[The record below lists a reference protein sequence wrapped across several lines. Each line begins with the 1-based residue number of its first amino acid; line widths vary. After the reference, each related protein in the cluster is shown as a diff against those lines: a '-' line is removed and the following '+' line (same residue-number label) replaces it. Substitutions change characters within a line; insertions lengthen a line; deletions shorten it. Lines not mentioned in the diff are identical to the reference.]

1 MKKNSIFSILFF
13 AVILIILFF
22 VLPFYFPSRI
32 LLTRILIFGLF
43 ASAYNILFG
52 YTRRISFGHAALF
65 GLGSYTT
72 GLTLLH
78 APFPL
83 VVTLVMGALMGAGF
97 AGIMGYLSLR
107 RGGVY
112 CAMISLAL
120 AQVVYFTAFRW
131 SSLTGGDDGLR
142 GLPLHKITFMSIN
155 MIDSLYFYYFSLVI
169 TTVSLWVMHHMLES
183 PFGMVLKAIGENENR
198 AKACGY
204 NVYAVK
210 VVAFVISGF
219 FSGLAGALY
228 AILFRSVPIDTLHW
242 LLSGEVVMMTILG
255 GAGTFFGPFIGA
267 VIYCISEDRI
277 NLLTTHWQIFVGC
290 VFIVIILFAPKGL
303 WGAFVD
309 GKVFSRLRMALS
321 RVSEPAMDFH
331 SSEKKSKEF

>member
-1 MKKNSIFSILFF
+1 MDKKSTFSIFLSAIIAILLFF
-13 AVILIILFF
+13 A
-22 VLPFYFPSRI
+22 LPFYFPSRI
-32 LLTRILIFGLF
+32 LLIRILIFGLF

-83 VVTLVMGALMGAGF
+83 GVTLVMGGLMGAGF
-97 AGIMGYLSLR
+97 AWIMGYLSLR

-131 SSLTGGDDGLR
+131 RDLTGGDDGLR
-142 GLPLHKITFMSIN
+142 GLPLNKIIWLGMDMT
-155 MIDSLYFYYFSLVI
+155 DSLYFYYFSLVI
-169 TTVSLWVMHHMLES
+169 TAASLWVMHHMLES
-183 PFGMVLKAIGENENR
+183 PFGMVLRAIGENENR

-277 NLLTTHWQIFVGC
+277 NLVTTHWQIFVGC

-303 WGAFVD
+303 WGALVD
-309 GKVFSRLRMALS
+309 GKVFSRLKMAFS
-321 RVSEPAMDFH
+321 RVSEPAMESH
-331 SSEKKSKEF
+331 SNDTIK

>member
-1 MKKNSIFSILFF
+1 MNNRSVLTIFLISSIAI
-13 AVILIILFF
+13 VLFF

-72 GLTLLH
+72 GLVLLRT
-78 APFPL
+78 PL
-83 VVTLVMGALMGAGF
+83 PLEVALFGGALLAAVF
-97 AGIMGYLSLR
+97 AWVMGYLSLR

-112 CAMISLAL
+112 CAMITLAL
-120 AQVVYFTAFRW
+120 AQVIYFTAFQW
-131 SSLTGGDDGLR
+131 TSLTGGDDGLR
-142 GLPLHKITFMSIN
+142 GLPLEKISFIGIS
-155 MIDSLYFYYFSLVI
+155 MIDSLNFYYFSLVI
-169 TTVSLWVMHHMLES
+169 TAISLWVMHHMLES
-183 PFGMVLKAIGENENR
+183 PFGMVLRAIGENENR
-198 AKACGY
+198 ARACGY

-210 VVAFVISGF
+210 IVAFVISGF

-267 VIYCISEDRI
+267 AIYCISEDRI
-277 NLLTTHWQIFVGC
+277 NLVTTHWQIFVGC
-290 VFIVIILFAPKGL
+290 IFIVIILFAPKGL
-303 WGAFVD
+303 WGTISQARFS
-309 GKVFSRLRMALS
+309 SRLKMALL
-321 RVSEPAMDFH
+321 RLLG
-331 SSEKKSKEF
+331 